1 MLTIKSDDVYGRS
14 KAYESIIKGTQIV
27 GPKVPESF
35 NVLVKELQGLS
46 LKVDL
51 ISSSEII
58 DAEAVLASNIKE
70 EAQNLTTIDVPQPL
84 VSEVDESKDSSLNEF
99 MVVGLDDTM
108 PEDVAEVTE
117 ADIIEE
123 VEAAL
128 TTVDEET
135 KEDA

>member
-1 MLTIKSDDVYGRS
+1 
-14 KAYESIIKGTQIV
+14 
-27 GPKVPESF
+27 
-35 NVLVKELQGLS
+35 
-46 LKVDL
+46 
-51 ISSSEII
+51 
-58 DAEAVLASNIKE
+58 
-70 EAQNLTTIDVPQPL
+70 
-84 VSEVDESKDSSLNEF
+84 VDESKDSSLNEF

-123 VEAAL
+123 VEVAL